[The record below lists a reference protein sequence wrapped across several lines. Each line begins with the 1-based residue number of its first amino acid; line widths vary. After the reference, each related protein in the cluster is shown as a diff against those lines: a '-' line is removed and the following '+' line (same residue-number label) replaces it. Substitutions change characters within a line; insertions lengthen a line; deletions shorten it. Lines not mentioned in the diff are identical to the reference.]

1 MDYNENEWY
10 ISKDGDNQRVTS
22 GQAQVPASLLPTVLH
37 RLGLTPEQNLSE
49 LSLDDLAAKLKN
61 DDWEV
66 RVAAVRALE
75 KMAGGTHVELLVSS
89 LDDEDGS
96 VRATAVQLLG
106 DEGGRAALQQLVAGL
121 RDPDCQL
128 AQ

>member
-10 ISKDGDNQRVTS
+10 ISKDGDNQRVSS
-22 GQAQVPASLLPTVLH
+22 GQAQVPSSLLPTVLH
-37 RLGLTPEQNLSE
+37 RLGLTPEQTLSE

-75 KMAGGTHVELLVSS
+75 NLAVGTPAELLVSA
-89 LDDEDGS
+89 LVHEEGA
-96 VRATAVQLLG
+96 VHATAVHVMG
-106 DEGGRAALQQLVAGL
+106 NEGGRVPLERIGA
-121 RDPDCQL
+121 
-128 AQ
+128 